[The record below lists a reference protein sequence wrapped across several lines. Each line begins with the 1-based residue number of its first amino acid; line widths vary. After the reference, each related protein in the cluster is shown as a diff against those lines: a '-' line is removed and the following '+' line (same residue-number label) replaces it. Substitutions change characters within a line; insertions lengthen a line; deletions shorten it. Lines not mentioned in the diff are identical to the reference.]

1 MFGVSKLAVFVV
13 DKRKK
18 PLMTCSE
25 RRVRLLLERG
35 RAVVHHLYP
44 FTVTVRLVLSAAAA
58 LICSEPGPLA
68 ASEAV
73 RLPMSCSYVAN
84 RVVLAPSSREETLAI
99 VGEREHKTIR
109 VCAPGL
115 LSQCRSWEVHRFD
128 VLCGSRPVSWHVI
141 AGHILNAPGPARRE
155 MLLRARLAPWEVR
168 ILLAET
174 EFAPVDEIG
183 GQILPFSDNPMPQG
197 GSDAAGAKPEVI
209 PPLAPPKPEPAN
221 PVADAPPSLPRAD
234 QQAPGATAQQPTMPL
249 PGGEQGTDADKAA
262 QPAAGG
268 DAGPGN
274 VMVLDKPVGKSATRV
289 WNSLA
294 SRLPS
299 ALAYALPMAV
309 ILVMIFAAIRWRK
322 GMAYRLLA
330 PFRSR
335 GRPAPGVEEE
345 PAVEPDDGVDAAQAC
360 RDLMKQITQ
369 DLVKAM
375 SAVNGLKGAPA
386 LQTALY
392 TELNS
397 IRRSVGFTSQTRDA
411 AGGDKDW
418 IQIRSELALSL
429 QGTRRIIDIA
439 DAAQTSFSAH
449 PAALE
454 VITTRLEAY
463 AFLGVNANASE
474 TALKKAVNA
483 LRQCWHPDLATDEED
498 RRLREIRIKQINA
511 AWDLISGKQPA

>member
-1 MFGVSKLAVFVV
+1 
-13 DKRKK
+13 
-18 PLMTCSE
+18 
-25 RRVRLLLERG
+25 
-35 RAVVHHLYP
+35 
-44 FTVTVRLVLSAAAA
+44 
-58 LICSEPGPLA
+58 
-68 ASEAV
+68 
-73 RLPMSCSYVAN
+73 
-84 RVVLAPSSREETLAI
+84 
-99 VGEREHKTIR
+99 
-109 VCAPGL
+109 
-115 LSQCRSWEVHRFD
+115 
-128 VLCGSRPVSWHVI
+128 
-141 AGHILNAPGPARRE
+141 
-155 MLLRARLAPWEVR
+155 MLLRARLEPWVVR

-183 GQILPFSDNPMPQG
+183 GQILPFSDNPTPQG
-197 GSDAAGAKPEVI
+197 GSDAAGATPEVI
-209 PPLAPPKPEPAN
+209 PPPAPPKLEPPKPA
-221 PVADAPPSLPRAD
+221 ADAPASLPRAES
-234 QQAPGATAQQPTMPL
+234 QAPGATAQQPTMPL
-249 PGGEQGTDADKAA
+249 PGGERGTDADKAA
-262 QPAAGG
+262 PPAEGG
-268 DAGPGN
+268 DARPAN
-274 VMVLDKPVGKSATRV
+274 VTVLERPPVGKSATRA

-309 ILVMIFAAIRWRK
+309 ILVMILVAIRWRK
-322 GMAYRLLA
+322 WMAYRLLA

-335 GRPAPGVEEE
+335 GRPAPEHEEE

-360 RDLMKQITQ
+360 RDLMKQITT

-429 QGTRRIIDIA
+429 QGTRRIIEIA
-439 DAAQTSFSAH
+439 DAAQSSFSAH

-511 AWDLISGKQPA
+511 AWDLISGKRMPA

>member
-1 MFGVSKLAVFVV
+1 
-13 DKRKK
+13 
-18 PLMTCSE
+18 
-25 RRVRLLLERG
+25 
-35 RAVVHHLYP
+35 
-44 FTVTVRLVLSAAAA
+44 
-58 LICSEPGPLA
+58 
-68 ASEAV
+68 
-73 RLPMSCSYVAN
+73 
-84 RVVLAPSSREETLAI
+84 VLAPSPREETLVI

-115 LSQCRSWEVHRFD
+115 LSQCRNLEVHRFD
-128 VLCGSRPVSWHVI
+128 VLCGGRPVSWHLI
-141 AGHILNAPGPARRE
+141 AGQILNAPGPARRE
-155 MLLRARLAPWEVR
+155 MLLRARLEPWEVR

-197 GSDAAGAKPEVI
+197 GSDAADAKPELI
-209 PPLAPPKPEPAN
+209 PPPPPPKPEPAK

-249 PGGEQGTDADKAA
+249 PGGEPGTDTDKAA
-262 QPAAGG
+262 RPAGGG

-274 VMVLDKPVGKSATRV
+274 VMVLDRPPVGQSATPV

-294 SRLPS
+294 SRLPR
-299 ALAYALPMAV
+299 ALAYALPMGV
-309 ILVMIFAAIRWRK
+309 ILAMILAAIRRSK
-322 GMAYRLLA
+322 GMVYRLLA

-335 GRPAPGVEEE
+335 GRPAPELEEE

-369 DLVKAM
+369 NLVKAM

-386 LQTALY
+386 LQSALY